1 MGKAQAKRLA
11 AAAALICLL
20 AAPAGAQV
28 PDPYAR
34 QLARDLAQA
43 ERGMSELSF
52 ARAAGPFAGALSERT
67 VQRFQVTLRAGQ
79 HYRIVGFCDDRCGG
93 LSLRLTDAGDLLVRD
108 NVMFGRGPMI
118 DARPRMT
125 GPHTIEVSMQRCAQ
139 APCYFAF
146 TIFSR

>member
-1 MGKAQAKRLA
+1 MRLA

-34 QLARDLAQA
+34 DLARDLAQA
-43 ERGMSELSF
+43 EAGMGQSNF
-52 ARAAGPFAGALSERT
+52 VRAAGPFAGALDDSG

-79 HYRIVGFCDDRCGG
+79 HYRIVGFCDARCAG
-93 LSLRLTDAGDLLVRD
+93 LSMRLIDGRDLLVRD
-108 NVMFGRGPMI
+108 TTRFGRGPMI

-125 GPHTIEVSMQRCAQ
+125 GPHTIEVSMQRCAE